1 MKKTLW
7 LLPFLAAVPLL
18 AVTPFF
24 WETRTN
30 DDFRKGTL
38 SNLSLTSEDRLVLAP
53 RFDSVFNTEQPFIWS
68 TAADSKGNVYLGT
81 GHDGKV
87 YKVDSSGKGSVLADL
102 TELDVFALAVD
113 SKDVVYAA
121 TSPDGK
127 VYKIENGGAPQVFF
141 NPDDKYIWSLAFDK
155 QGRLIVATGDKG
167 IIYRVGTD
175 GRGQVFY
182 DTDETHVISLA
193 IDKDGNVIA
202 GGDPK
207 GYLYRIAPDGKAF
220 VLYDSG
226 MREVHAV
233 TVAPDGTI
241 YAAVVSSRPGLS
253 SNSVPIPISDAPSGG
268 AGEASVTVTL
278 SAENKAAAQS
288 VDVVASSD
296 GGGSTISPS
305 TNSSSS
311 NSKGAAQSAI
321 LEVLPNGVVN
331 TIWRSTSEM
340 VYSLLPRGDQ
350 LLFSTGTKGRIY
362 SFRKPRYTTLLV
374 ESTEEHT
381 TSLIQVANRV
391 YAASANVGK
400 LFSVGDTLA
409 ASGSFESK
417 VQDTDAISS
426 WGKVT
431 WKSENPNLI
440 QVFTRSGNTSTP
452 DKTWS
457 EWNRVD
463 GDGSTN
469 SPKARF
475 FQWRAVLRSDS
486 GRSPSLNS
494 VMVPYLQQN
503 FRPEISS
510 LDVMPFGVQLIKVQ
524 ALTSTGAPA
533 GPQDAAVTRATARA
547 GLPGLIKQPPRRV
560 LQKGSQSFQWV
571 ALDKNEDSL
580 QYDLYYRNEADRNWV
595 LLKKNAED
603 NFYTINSDTLPDGVY
618 VVRLV
623 ASDALANTPE
633 TALTAEM
640 ESRPFTVDN
649 TPPAVTLKQDGLTG
663 GRVRIAIEAADITST
678 LNQAEISVDAGEFRA
693 LFPKDGISDSKNES
707 FNWQSEVLPQ
717 GEHVIAFRIYDQ
729 NDNVGLGKLVVRI
742 P

>member
-1 MKKTLW
+1 MALKRTLW
-7 LLPFLAAVPLL
+7 VLPFLIALPLL

-30 DDFRKGTL
+30 DDFRKGTF
-38 SNLSLTSEDRLVLAP
+38 SSLSLTSEDRLVLAP
-53 RFDSVFNTEQPFIWS
+53 RFESVFNTDQPFVWS
-68 TAADSKGNVYLGT
+68 AAADSKGNVYLGT
-81 GHDGKV
+81 GHDGKIFR
-87 YKVDSSGKGSVLADL
+87 VDSSGKGTLLADL
-102 TELDVFALAVD
+102 PELDVFAIAID
-113 SKDVVYAA
+113 SKDAVYAA

-127 VYKIENGGAPQVFF
+127 VYKIETGGQPQTFF

-175 GRGQVFY
+175 GRGQPFY

-193 IDKDGNVIA
+193 VDKDGNVIA

-207 GYLYRIAPDGKAF
+207 GYLYRISPDGKAF

-253 SNSVPIPISDAPSGG
+253 PNSVPIPVMDASG
-268 AGEASVTVTL
+268 AGGGGVTVTL
-278 SAENKAAAQS
+278 SAENAAAQS
-288 VDVVASSD
+288 VDVSVSPDAGPTIGPSSASSKSD
-296 GGGSTISPS
+296 
-305 TNSSSS
+305 
-311 NSKGAAQSAI
+311 SKGAAQSAI
-321 LEVLPNGVVN
+321 LEVLPNGTVN
-331 TIWRSTSEM
+331 TIWRSSSEM
-340 VYSLLPRGDQ
+340 VYSLLPRGDR

-362 SFRKPRYTTLLV
+362 SFQRPRNTTLLV

-391 YAASANVGK
+391 FAASSNSGK
-400 LFSVGDTLA
+400 LFSLGDAIA
-409 ASGSFESK
+409 ASGSYESK

-426 WGKVT
+426 WGKIS
-431 WKSENPNLI
+431 WKSENPQLI
-440 QVFTRSGNTSTP
+440 QVFTRSGNTSSP

-457 EWNRVD
+457 EWARVD
-463 GDGSTN
+463 GDGSTS

-475 FQWRAVLRSDS
+475 FQWRAVLRADS

-494 VMVPYLQQN
+494 LTVPYLQQN

-510 LDVMPFGVQLIKVQ
+510 LDVLPFGVALIKVQ

-533 GPQDAAVTRATARA
+533 GPQDAATTRATARA
-547 GLPGLIKQPPRRV
+547 GLPGLIKQAPRRA

-571 ALDKNEDSL
+571 ALDKNEDAL
-580 QYDLYYRNEADRNWV
+580 QYDLYYRNDADRNWV
-595 LLKKNAED
+595 LLKKNVED
-603 NFYTINSDTLPDGVY
+603 NFYTINSDTLPDGAY

-623 ASDALANTPE
+623 ASDAMSNSAESGLSV
-633 TALTAEM
+633 EM

-649 TPPAVTLKQDGLTG
+649 TPPTVTMKQEGLNG
-663 GRVRIAIEAADITST
+663 GRVRIAIDTADLTST

-693 LFPKDGISDSKNES
+693 VFPRDGIADSKNES
-707 FNWQSEVLPQ
+707 FAWQSETLPS
-717 GEHVIAFRIYDQ
+717 GEHVVAFRIYDQ

>member
-1 MKKTLW
+1 M
-7 LLPFLAAVPLL
+7 APLL

-24 WETRTN
+24 WETRTY
-30 DDFRKGTL
+30 DDFRKGTFN
-38 SNLSLTSEDRLVLAP
+38 NLSLTSEDRLVLAP
-53 RFDSVFNTEQPFIWS
+53 RFDTVFNTEQPFVWGA
-68 TAADSKGNVYLGT
+68 AADSKGNVYLGT
-81 GHDGKV
+81 GHDGKI
-87 YKVDSSGKGSVLADL
+87 YRVDTSGKGTLLADL
-102 TELDVFALAVD
+102 PELDVFAIAID
-113 SKDVVYAA
+113 SKDAVYAA

-127 VYKIENGGAPQVFF
+127 VYRIEPGGQPQMFF
-141 NPDDKYIWSLAFDK
+141 NPDDKYIWSLVFDK

-175 GRGQVFY
+175 GRGQPFY

-193 IDKDGNVIA
+193 VDKDGNIIA

-207 GYLYRIAPDGKAF
+207 GYLYRISPEGKAF

-253 SNSVPIPISDAPSGG
+253 SDSVPVPVPDSPAGG
-268 AGEASVTVTL
+268 GDASVTVTL
-278 SAENKAAAQS
+278 AAENTAAQS
-288 VDVVASSD
+288 VDVAVAPDS
-296 GGGSTISPS
+296 GSTISPS
-305 TNSSSS
+305 STSSSA

-321 LEVLPNGVVN
+321 LEVLPNGIVN
-331 TIWRSTSEM
+331 TIWRSSSEM
-340 VYSLLPRGDQ
+340 VYSLLPRGDR

-362 SFRKPRYTTLLV
+362 SFQKPRYTTLLV

-381 TSLIQVANRV
+381 TSLVQVANRV
-391 YAASANVGK
+391 YAASANAGK
-400 LFSVGDTLA
+400 LFSLGDVLA
-409 ASGSFESK
+409 TSGTYESK
-417 VQDTDAISS
+417 VQDTNAISS
-426 WGKVT
+426 WGKVS
-431 WKSENPNLI
+431 WKSENPQLI
-440 QVFTRSGNTSTP
+440 QVFTRSGNTSSP

-457 EWNRVD
+457 EWTRVD
-463 GDGSTN
+463 GDGSTD

-475 FQWRAVLRSDS
+475 LQWRAVLKSDS

-494 VMVPYLQQN
+494 VTVPYLQQN

-510 LDVMPFGVQLIKVQ
+510 LDVLPYGVALIKVQ

-547 GLPGLIKQPPRRV
+547 GLPGLIRQPPRRA
-560 LQKGSQSFQWV
+560 LQKGSQSFQWS
-571 ALDKNEDSL
+571 ALDKNEDAL
-580 QYDLYYRNEADRNWV
+580 QYDLYYRSEPDRTWI
-595 LLKKNAED
+595 LLKKNVD
-603 NFYTINSDTLPDGVY
+603 DTFYTINSDTLPDGTY

-623 ASDALANTPE
+623 ASDVTANIAENALISD
-633 TALTAEM
+633 M

-649 TPPAVTLKQDGLTG
+649 TPPAVTVKQDGLTG
-663 GRVRIAIEAADITST
+663 GRVRIAIEASDLTSI
-678 LNQAEISVDAGEFRA
+678 LNQAEISVDAGDFKA
-693 LFPKDGISDSKNES
+693 VFPRDGIADSKNES
-707 FNWQSEVLPQ
+707 FAWQSDVLPQ

>member
-1 MKKTLW
+1 MRSKKILW
-7 LLPFLAAVPLL
+7 LLPFLVAAPLL

-30 DDFRKGTL
+30 EDFRKGTF

-53 RFDSVFNTEQPFIWS
+53 RFESVFNTEQPFVWS

-87 YKVDSSGKGSVLADL
+87 YRVDGSGKGTMLADL
-102 TELDVFALAVD
+102 PELDVFAIAID
-113 SKDVVYAA
+113 SRDVVYAA

-127 VYKIENGGAPQVFF
+127 VYKIEGAAQPQVFF

-175 GRGQVFY
+175 GRGQPFY

-193 IDKDGNVIA
+193 VDKDGNVIA

-207 GYLYRIAPDGKAF
+207 GYLYRISPDGKAF

-253 SNSVPIPISDAPSGG
+253 PNSVPIPILDSAGG
-268 AGEASVTVTL
+268 GGVSVTVGL
-278 SAENKAAAQS
+278 SGDSAAAQS
-288 VDVVASSD
+288 VDVVVSSD
-296 GGGSTISPS
+296 AGTTISPS
-305 TNSSSS
+305 SSSKPD
-311 NSKGAAQSAI
+311 SKGSAQSAI
-321 LEVLPNGVVN
+321 LEVLPNGTVN
-331 TIWRSTSEM
+331 TIWRSSSEM
-340 VYSLLPRGDQ
+340 VYSLLPRGDR

-362 SFRKPRYTTLLV
+362 SFQKPRNTTLLV

-391 YAASANVGK
+391 FAASSNAGK
-400 LFSVGDTLA
+400 LFGVGDAIAT
-409 ASGSFESK
+409 SGSYESK
-417 VQDTDAISS
+417 VQDTDSISS
-426 WGKVT
+426 WGKIS
-431 WKSENPNLI
+431 WKSENPQLI
-440 QVFTRSGNTSTP
+440 QVFTRSGNTSSP

-457 EWNRVD
+457 EWTRVD
-463 GDGSTN
+463 GDGATD

-486 GRSPSLNS
+486 GRAPSLNS
-494 VMVPYLQQN
+494 VTVPYLQQN

-510 LDVMPFGVQLIKVQ
+510 LEVLPFGVALIKIQ

-533 GPQDAAVTRATARA
+533 GPQDAATTRATARA
-547 GLPGLIKQPPRRV
+547 GLPGLIKQPPRRA

-571 ALDKNEDSL
+571 ALDRNEDTL
-580 QYDLYYRNEADRNWV
+580 QYDLYYRNDADRNWIP
-595 LLKKNAED
+595 LKKTVED
-603 NFYTINSDTLPDGVY
+603 NFYTINSDTLPDGTY

-623 ASDALANTPE
+623 ASDAASN
-633 TALTAEM
+633 TAENALSVDM
-640 ESRPFTVDN
+640 ESRPFIVDN
-649 TPPAVTLKQDGLTG
+649 TPPAVVMKQDGLSG
-663 GRVRIAIEAADITST
+663 GRVRVAIDAADSTST
-678 LNQAEISVDAGEFRA
+678 LNQAEISVDAGEFRMV
-693 LFPKDGISDSKNES
+693 FPRDGIADSKSES
-707 FNWQSEVLPQ
+707 FAWQSESLPQ

>member
-1 MKKTLW
+1 MTPLKKTLW
-7 LLPFLAAVPLL
+7 ILPFLVAAPLL

-30 DDFRKGTL
+30 EEFRKGTF
-38 SNLSLTSEDRLVLAP
+38 SNISLTSEDRLVLAP
-53 RFDSVFNTEQPFIWS
+53 RFEPVFNTEQSFIWS
-68 TAADSKGNVYLGT
+68 SAADSKGNVYLGT

-87 YKVDSSGKGSVLADL
+87 YRVDTSGKGALLADFS
-102 TELDVFALAVD
+102 ELDVFAIAVD
-113 SKDVVYAA
+113 SRDAVYAA

-127 VYKIENGGAPQVFF
+127 VYKIEPGGQPQVFF

-175 GRGQVFY
+175 GRGQPFY

-193 IDKDGNVIA
+193 VDKDGNIIA

-207 GYLYRIAPDGKAF
+207 GYLYRISPDGKAF

-253 SNSVPIPISDAPSGG
+253 PNSVPIPIMDSPGGGGTGG
-268 AGEASVTVTL
+268 ATVTL
-278 SAENKAAAQS
+278 GADSAAAQS
-288 VDVVASSD
+288 VDVVVGDS
-296 GGGSTISPS
+296 GTTISPS
-305 TNSSSS
+305 STSSKAD
-311 NSKGAAQSAI
+311 SKAAAQSAI
-321 LEVLPNGVVN
+321 LEVLPNGTVN
-331 TIWRSTSEM
+331 TIWRSSSEM
-340 VYSLLPRGDQ
+340 VYSLLARADR
-350 LLFSTGTKGRIY
+350 LMFSTGTKGRIY
-362 SFRKPRYTTLLV
+362 SFQKPRSTTLLL

-391 YAASANVGK
+391 FAASSNAGK
-400 LFSVGDTLA
+400 LFSLGDALA
-409 ASGSFESK
+409 TSGSYESK

-426 WGKVT
+426 WGKLS
-431 WKSENPNLI
+431 WKSENPQLI
-440 QVFTRSGNTSTP
+440 QVFTRSGNTNAP

-457 EWNRVD
+457 EWTRVD
-463 GDGSTN
+463 GDGSTD

-475 FQWRAVLRSDS
+475 FQWRAVLRADS
-486 GRSPSLNS
+486 GRSPSLNALT
-494 VMVPYLQQN
+494 VPYLQQN

-510 LDVMPFGVQLIKVQ
+510 LEVLPFGVAMIKVQ

-533 GPQDAAVTRATARA
+533 GPQDTATTRATARA
-547 GLPGLIKQPPRRV
+547 GLPGLMKQPPRRA

-571 ALDKNEDSL
+571 VLDKNEDSL
-580 QYDLYYRNEADRNWV
+580 QFDLYYRAESDRNWIP
-595 LLKKNAED
+595 LKKNVED
-603 NFYTINSDTLPDGVY
+603 NFYTINSDTLPDGTY
-618 VVRLV
+618 IVRLV
-623 ASDALANTPE
+623 ASDAASNTPE
-633 TALTAEM
+633 NALSAEM
-640 ESRPFTVDN
+640 ETRPFVVDN
-649 TPPAVTLKQDGLTG
+649 TPPTVAIKQDGISA
-663 GRVRIAIEAADITST
+663 GRVRVAIEAADGTST
-678 LNQAEISVDAGEFRA
+678 LNQAEISVDAGDFRA
-693 LFPKDGISDSKNES
+693 VFPKDGIADSRNES
-707 FNWQSEVLPQ
+707 FAWQSETLSP